1 MPEHAGGLGFVPYGA
16 AIPQIIEGTA
26 PGANTNFSL
35 SLDSRWVWRF
45 KSVKFTLTTDA
56 NAANRIVSFDYADGN
71 GSVFLKNGAGVLVTA
86 STTGL
91 VFQGKAHQ
99 GVSDFTSSGSDLT
112 AIYFPIESVY
122 LVGSQQVQINVVNKQ
137 AGDTLT
143 AIRLYAEQYLNRP
156 PEVP

>member
-26 PGANTNFSL
+26 PGANTNFAL
-35 SLDSRWVWRF
+35 SLDSRFVWRF
-45 KSVKFTLTTDA
+45 VGVKFSLTTDA
-56 NAANRIVSFDYADGN
+56 NAANRIVTFDYADGN
-71 GSVFLKNGAGVLVTA
+71 GTVFMRNGAGVIVTA
-86 STTGL
+86 STTAL

-99 GVSDFTSSGSDLT
+99 GTSDFTSSGSDLST
-112 AIYFPIESVY
+112 IFFPIEPVY

-143 AIRLYAEQYLNRP
+143 AIRLFAEQYTNRP
-156 PEVP
+156 AEV